1 MVNYLRKIKDGKHN
15 LIVIKNDKIIF
26 KSNNPGLKDL
36 LFASEKNFL
45 ENAIIYDKLIGLAA
59 AKIAVFSKAKELHT
73 LLASELVVAFCQN
86 KKIPLKAEKIVE
98 RMYDS
103 KNKNEC
109 YLEKIAQKINNLP
122 AFLKHFK
129 RDGQNSL

>member
-1 MVNYLRKIKDGKHN
+1 MVNYLRKIKDGKHT

-26 KSNNPGLKDL
+26 KSNNSGLKDL

-45 ENAIIYDKLIGLAA
+45 EDAIIYDKLIGLAA

-73 LLASELVVAFCQN
+73 LLASELAVNFCQN
-86 KKIPLKAEKIVE
+86 KRIPLKAEKIVE
-98 RMYDS
+98 RIYDS

-109 YLEKIAQKINNLP
+109 YLEKMAQKINSLP
-122 AFLKHFK
+122 VFLKHF
-129 RDGQNSL
+129 NSLYET